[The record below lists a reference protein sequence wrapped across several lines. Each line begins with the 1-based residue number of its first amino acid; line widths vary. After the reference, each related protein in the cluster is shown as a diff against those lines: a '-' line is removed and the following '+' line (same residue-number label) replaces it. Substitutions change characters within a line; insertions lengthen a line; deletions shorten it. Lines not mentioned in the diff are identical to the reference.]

1 MNRVKTLSLTVIIGC
16 LLGACSK
23 PLLDD
28 SGANATMTATTVSPT
43 VTSTIAQDESA
54 EVMRKWSQ
62 SCALCH
68 VSGAAGAPVVGD
80 VAAWAPRVAK
90 GKATLLKHTIEGYS
104 SMPPLGYCMSCEE
117 DDFSAMIDFMSGVAQ

>member
-1 MNRVKTLSLTVIIGC
+1 MNAVKTLGLIAMIGC

-23 PLLDD
+23 PLSDNSEVND
-28 SGANATMTATTVSPT
+28 TMTATTV
-43 VTSTIAQDESA
+43 TSTAAQDDSA
-54 EVMRKWSQ
+54 EVMRKWAQ

-68 VSGAAGAPVVGD
+68 VSGAAGAPKVGD
-80 VAAWAPRVAK
+80 VVAWAPRLAK

-117 DDFSAMIDFMSGVAQ
+117 EDFSAMIDFMSGVAP